1 MGLYNEASLIMYP
14 SGTKASKIYSLKPI
28 PKYGPELVV
37 NGDFTTDSDWGYNA
51 NWSIANGK
59 ATSTGGGRILQSIPY
74 LNANVGTRIIVT
86 FDIVDYTSAGVEV
99 VCYGVASEV
108 FSGIGTYSFM
118 GTTTNTTNLY
128 FNNSGQG
135 NLVGAIDNVSVK
147 EVFVNGDLDFAR
159 STTKTYRDVN
169 GLIAEAPINVMPLSY
184 EGGGC
189 GKFNFEP
196 QATNLF
202 ENSEPTT
209 TGSFKTG
216 VVFQQTNIFSWNG
229 IYYGDNSV
237 RRVAFFSPISVVAN
251 VDFTVSVFVKMT
263 DGIVPV
269 FSNNTGTNTNDFAM
283 TFAGTPI
290 IGAPILIGNGI
301 YRVFITGQTSITTF
315 NLYVEKTTNMT
326 NKTFEVTGFNLVQS
340 GSLTSYIPTSGT
352 TVTRNADE
360 SVTTGLSSVINSEEG
375 VLYAKMASSAND
387 GTLKTI
393 QLSDGTNNNRLT
405 ISYSN
410 FSNNLLV
417 QLVVGGTILVSKLRA
432 IPSSLVFMKVAVK
445 YGSNGFSLWIDGTET
460 DTGGTH
466 TIAPN
471 TFTDLSIINFYG
483 KLQELQV
490 YPTSL
495 TDPKRAELT
504 TL

>member
-1 MGLYNEASLIMYP
+1 MGLYNEASLIVYP
-14 SGTKASKIYSLKPI
+14 SGTKASKIYSLKP
-28 PKYGPELVV
+28 
-37 NGDFTTDSDWGYNA
+37 TDGS
-51 NWSIANGK
+51 
-59 ATSTGGGRILQSIPY
+59 
-74 LNANVGTRIIVT
+74 
-86 FDIVDYTSAGVEV
+86 
-99 VCYGVASEV
+99 
-108 FSGIGTYSFM
+108 
-118 GTTTNTTNLY
+118 
-128 FNNSGQG
+128 
-135 NLVGAIDNVSVK
+135 
-147 EVFVNGDLDFAR
+147 GDLDFAR
-159 STTKTYRDVN
+159 STTKTYVDAN
-169 GLIAEAPINVMPLSY
+169 GLIATAPINVMPVSY

-196 QATNLF
+196 QATNLV

-237 RRVAFFSPISVVAN
+237 RRIAFFPTTVIAN
-251 VDFTVSVFVKMT
+251 VDFTISVFVKMT
-263 DGIVPV
+263 DGSVPV
-269 FSNNTGTNTNDFAM
+269 YSANNTTTTNDFS
-283 TFAGTPI
+283 FNFGGTPSV
-290 IGAPILIGNGI
+290 GTPILIGNGI
-301 YRVFITGQTSITTF
+301 YRVFITGQTSGTTF
-315 NLYVEKTTNMT
+315 NLLVEKTTSMT
-326 NKTFEVTGFNLVQS
+326 SKTFEISGYNLVQS
-340 GSLTSYIPTSGT
+340 PYLTSYIPTSGT

-417 QLVVGGTILVSKLRA
+417 QLVVGGTILVSKLRS
-432 IPSSLVFMKVAVK
+432 IPSSLVFIKVAVK